1 MNPFEKYLSDED
13 RLQRQV
19 VDYVV
24 HQYKA
29 EVIPL
34 NTESKKTPFEQFKWK
49 WMGGKK
55 GTVDLFIPVM
65 REPYGGLFLELKTEN
80 RKVFKKDGSLY
91 ANGKETHQA
100 QVDFIE
106 QKRNAGYMAAFVF
119 GFDHAKTI
127 IDLYF
132 NIKQ

>member
-1 MNPFEKYLSDED
+1 MNPFEKYLSEED

-19 VDYVV
+19 VDYVGQ
-24 HQYKA
+24 QYKA

-65 REPYGGLFLELKTEN
+65 RGPYGGLFLELKTED
-80 RKVFKKDGSLY
+80 RKVFKNDGSLY

-100 QVDFIE
+100 QLNFME
-106 QKRNAGYMAAFVF
+106 RMRESGYICAMVF
-119 GFDHAKTI
+119 GFDQAKTM
-127 IDLYF
+127 IDVYF